1 MKNGTNKEITGAI
14 GMIEEQFIEHCNP
27 SIMNKLND
35 LKEDLNNDFF
45 TIIVLGEFKRG
56 KSTFVNALLGTKL
69 LPVDVIPTTATINAL
84 MWGEEKKA
92 YVVKNDGEIESG
104 DSSLSF
110 LSRYIASEDFEIDKI
125 KYLKI
130 GYPAEILRNN
140 IVLVDTPGVSDLNEQ
155 RVQVTYDFIPRAD
168 AVIFLLDATAPLKR
182 TEKEFLDEH
191 LVKLGIDRVLF
202 IANKFDNID
211 EDDEEEVLEDIERR
225 IKKSFNA
232 NKQEQKF
239 KDFTVLPVSSSMA
252 LDGALQNNE
261 NILVQSGMPKAK
273 EHLLRMVQ
281 EGSMA
286 DGKIQRYKSRTLDI
300 IEAIERGINND
311 IQLRRIDRDG
321 LKKLLANIEDMLEE
335 EGSRKVKIS
344 TYIETEEQNIQAM
357 VKRSLNYFRNNLKEE
372 VNELID
378 NYKGT
383 DFKHYVEMTIQS
395 LIKKRMNSWVSTYYI
410 SIDKL
415 LEKLEREISIGL
427 ANYFK
432 TKLVMQSN
440 TVNKIEFTRENNMIA
455 IEAEDISN
463 VTTKAGLISAGIAG
477 LTMMIGGPILMPFI
491 SMAAYPVIQKKM
503 LENKLNDAK
512 INVKPEINEAL
523 NACVSNLE
531 HELSGN
537 ISKRIENIKQMTE
550 YTYDQL
556 FASVRNAIQLE
567 IDKRK
572 NQRDDI
578 GGQVLYLEEKLKT
591 LNELKEQLL

>member
-1 MKNGTNKEITGAI
+1 M
-14 GMIEEQFIEHCNP
+14 
-27 SIMNKLND
+27 
-35 LKEDLNNDFF
+35 
-45 TIIVLGEFKRG
+45 
-56 KSTFVNALLGTKL
+56 NALLGTKL

-110 LSRYIASEDFEIDKI
+110 LSRYIASEDFEIDQI

-130 GYPAEILRNN
+130 GYPAEILRNT

-286 DGKIQRYKSRTLDI
+286 DGKIQRYKSRMLDI

-311 IQLRRIDRDG
+311 IELRRIDRDG
-321 LKKLLANIEDMLEE
+321 LKKLLANIEGMLEE

-344 TYIETEEQNIQAM
+344 TYIETEGQNIQAM
-357 VKRSLNYFRNNLKEE
+357 VKKSLNYFRNNLKEE

-591 LNELKEQLL
+591 LNELKGQLL

>member
-1 MKNGTNKEITGAI
+1 
-14 GMIEEQFIEHCNP
+14 
-27 SIMNKLND
+27 
-35 LKEDLNNDFF
+35 
-45 TIIVLGEFKRG
+45 
-56 KSTFVNALLGTKL
+56 
-69 LPVDVIPTTATINAL
+69 
-84 MWGEEKKA
+84 
-92 YVVKNDGEIESG
+92 
-104 DSSLSF
+104 
-110 LSRYIASEDFEIDKI
+110 
-125 KYLKI
+125 
-130 GYPAEILRNN
+130 
-140 IVLVDTPGVSDLNEQ
+140 
-155 RVQVTYDFIPRAD
+155 
-168 AVIFLLDATAPLKR
+168 
-182 TEKEFLDEH
+182 
-191 LVKLGIDRVLF
+191 
-202 IANKFDNID
+202 
-211 EDDEEEVLEDIERR
+211 
-225 IKKSFNA
+225 
-232 NKQEQKF
+232 
-239 KDFTVLPVSSSMA
+239 
-252 LDGALQNNE
+252 
-261 NILVQSGMPKAK
+261 MPKAK

-286 DGKIQRYKSRTLDI
+286 DGKIQRYKSRMLDI

-311 IQLRRIDRDG
+311 IELRRIDRDG
-321 LKKLLANIEDMLEE
+321 LKKLLANIEGMLEE

-344 TYIETEEQNIQAM
+344 TYIETEGQNIQAM
-357 VKRSLNYFRNNLKEE
+357 VKKSLNYFRNNLKEE